1 MESKTQ
7 IFINIVLSLCFAF
20 AVIVALDT
28 NKKIEAMTYL
38 MVYIISQ
45 QEENEQKTRTNT
57 KNQRIHSETQR

>member
-45 QEENEQKTRTNT
+45 QEENE
-57 KNQRIHSETQR
+57 